1 MVRIFNPTTG
11 EKLGEFRRGTTP
23 TQISDLSF
31 DIESKYLTCTSDK
44 GTIHIFKTGHLLNAN
59 SASGNTKSY
68 FSGLSSLVSFAGS
81 EWSFAQFRLDPTQVS
96 ESDLRAVVFQ
106 DSLHIVTR
114 KGWYLRVAI
123 T

>member
-1 MVRIFNPTTG
+1 M
-11 EKLGEFRRGTTP
+11 
-23 TQISDLSF
+23 
-31 DIESKYLTCTSDK
+31 
-44 GTIHIFKTGHLLNAN
+44 
-59 SASGNTKSY
+59 
-68 FSGLSSLVSFAGS
+68 SFAGS